1 MQATPLLDERFLL
14 LEALGQGGMGAV
26 YRAFDRAEQ
35 RLVALKVLTETAPAG
50 PGHPLAT
57 EFEAWSGLD
66 HPNIVQAYELG
77 VTATGPIP
85 KGTPYL
91 VLEHVHGGPAHRMLE
106 AGRLD
111 ASQAESVARQV
122 LAALDHVHGSGYL
135 HRDLKPANLIV
146 QPDRLQLKL
155 TDFGLALPV
164 GESREVGTVSGSL
177 PYVSPEALLGLPLDE
192 RADLYGLGILLFQ
205 LVTGELPVPNGGA
218 RDVLRWHLGGPP
230 ADPSRIRP
238 GTSPRLARFIRRLT
252 TRDRSSRP
260 TCAGEALGLLGVAHP
275 VCRSRPRD
283 RPSGRWSRG
292 TLRLAL
298 DAVRLGDSRVMR
310 LPVAAAAAAAL
321 LNEVSVWAQVR
332 GVRFHRLH
340 GRAREARL
348 CLTRLVLRWL
358 AVLGCEAEECARR
371 FALDRYLPL
380 RLVGGYPVIDTP
392 RIDEPPN
399 PRDKI
404 GLEEAARGIGGF
416 LLSCVGLQS
425 TVLFLEREARRE
437 PLVRAVA
444 RRLVR
449 ATRRREGLDGARGG
463 LLLLL
468 DSGAGVDR
476 TTRPPLAGGRGIPRV
491 ARHEGTAPYSP
502 GPRGASLPG
511 RHPRGGEAP

>member
-85 KGTPYL
+85 EGTPYL

-111 ASQAESVARQV
+111 ASQAESVAHQV

-146 QPDRLQLKL
+146 QPDRLRLKL
-155 TDFGLALPV
+155 TDFGLALPI

-192 RADLYGLGILLFQ
+192 RADLYGLGILMFQ

-230 ADPSRIRP
+230 ADPLRIRP

-260 TCAGEALGLLGVAHP
+260 TCAG
-275 VCRSRPRD
+275 
-283 RPSGRWSRG
+283 
-292 TLRLAL
+292 
-298 DAVRLGDSRVMR
+298 DS
-310 LPVAAAAAAAL
+310 
-321 LNEVSVWAQVR
+321 
-332 GVRFHRLH
+332 
-340 GRAREARL
+340 
-348 CLTRLVLRWL
+348 
-358 AVLGCEAEECARR
+358 
-371 FALDRYLPL
+371 
-380 RLVGGYPVIDTP
+380 
-392 RIDEPPN
+392 
-399 PRDKI
+399 
-404 GLEEAARGIGGF
+404 
-416 LLSCVGLQS
+416 
-425 TVLFLEREARRE
+425 
-437 PLVRAVA
+437 
-444 RRLVR
+444 
-449 ATRRREGLDGARGG
+449 
-463 LLLLL
+463 
-468 DSGAGVDR
+468 
-476 TTRPPLAGGRGIPRV
+476 
-491 ARHEGTAPYSP
+491 
-502 GPRGASLPG
+502 
-511 RHPRGGEAP
+511 